1 VDSLTT
7 LITIAHYARGQ
18 WGMVT
23 SAQAVAAGVSYMQ
36 LKRMTDGGLL
46 ERAGPGVYLMIG
58 GQAAAERN
66 MAHKVAYHR
75 LDPAVPAWERQ
86 LLGRNGAVVSHSSA
100 AVLLRLGDLVVRDV
114 EFITTRRRTTR
125 EPGVR
130 LHHVP
135 LAPYEVTWADNLP
148 VTTATRTLVDLLATG
163 IAASHAGSFL
173 AEALDRRMLSVSHV
187 ISELAPSPGS
197 MAVRLVTA
205 RPWSRRC
212 STRRRRPARARAAGS
227 TSRRSP
233 TSPASCSSCPTAS
246 CSRCARWPPR
256 PASPWSPP
264 CSPGWRPAA
273 RAA

>member
-1 VDSLTT
+1 MDSRTA
-7 LITIAHYARGQ
+7 LITIARYARGQ

-66 MAHKVAYHR
+66 MAHKVAWLR
-75 LDPAVPAWERQ
+75 LDPAIPAWERQ
-86 LLGRNGAVVSHSSA
+86 LLGRNSAVISHSSA

-125 EPGVR
+125 DRGVR

-135 LAPYEVTWADNLP
+135 LAPYEVTWADGLP
-148 VTTATRTLVDLLATG
+148 VTTATRTLADLLATG

-173 AEALDRRMLSVSHV
+173 AEALDRRMLSVGHV
-187 ISELAPSPGS
+187 ITELAPFARQYGCPAGDGQALVEALLDQAPASSARSGTWEEQTVADLARELLKLSDSQLQSLRALATAASEP
-197 MAVRLVTA
+197 AVAAMVSRLA
-205 RPWSRRC
+205 AG
-212 STRRRRPARARAAGS
+212 RRR
-227 TSRRSP
+227 T
-233 TSPASCSSCPTAS
+233 
-246 CSRCARWPPR
+246 
-256 PASPWSPP
+256 
-264 CSPGWRPAA
+264 
-273 RAA
+273 